1 MFQRSINSRCLK
13 MGLMGLCSV
22 LIPAYNAETY
32 LRRALDSVLDQTYKE
47 FEIILINDGS
57 TDSTALICNEYAEKY
72 DFIHV
77 LHQENM
83 GAYRTRKKLLEKASG
98 KYIFWLDADDY
109 YECTLLEKAMN
120 AFETSEADIV
130 VWGRVELNTRE
141 RRNSINPIEE
151 LGISKWREWTNW
163 GIHVEMPMYASKKC
177 LWNNLDMP
185 RNGEDLTDDVWFS
198 SQVIQKA
205 KNIVSLGECHYF
217 YDRTNMMSDTHTY
230 SGERIFRD
238 GITFYK
244 VLKRNLAKNP
254 KDMPLSL
261 QQTRKLLVNA
271 YCVNLVNPSLE
282 QAQVDYIRLALD
294 DLRAKF
300 PQKKMKKFYFIQ
312 LCVHYGIDFIC
323 RQYGK
328 GRIKSF
334 KRDNL

>member
-1 MFQRSINSRCLK
+1 MV
-13 MGLMGLCSV
+13 LCSV
-22 LIPAYNAETY
+22 LIPAYNVEKY
-32 LRRALDSVLDQTYKE
+32 LRRALDSVLAQTYKE

-57 TDSTALICNEYAEKY
+57 IDATALICDEYADKY
-72 DFIHV
+72 SCIRVF
-77 LHQENM
+77 HQENI
-83 GAYRTRKKLLEKASG
+83 GAYRTRKRLLEKARG
-98 KYIFWLDADDY
+98 KYVFWLDADDY
-109 YECTLLEKAMN
+109 YDRTLLEKGVN
-120 AFETSEADIV
+120 AFETTEADII
-130 VWGRVELNTRE
+130 VWGRVDLKSRE
-141 RRNSINPIEE
+141 RRIFINPIEE

-163 GIHVEMPMYASKKC
+163 GIHVEMPVYASQRH
-177 LWNNLDMP
+177 LWSKLDMP
-185 RNGEDLTDDVWFS
+185 PNGEDLTDDVWFS

-244 VLKRNLAKNP
+244 IIKRNLAKNP

-271 YCVNLVNPSLE
+271 YCVNLVNPSLK